1 MPVRTDIKPSAGSE
15 ATLSLRRRLPA
26 TRAEDIDL
34 GRLLALALIVLVLG
48 GVVFLATWDIPPP
61 TARVETVIPDER
73 LPR

>member
-1 MPVRTDIKPSAGSE
+1 
-15 ATLSLRRRLPA
+15 LP
-26 TRAEDIDL
+26 RPRPPPEGEDFDL

-61 TARVETVIPDER
+61 TATVETVIPDER